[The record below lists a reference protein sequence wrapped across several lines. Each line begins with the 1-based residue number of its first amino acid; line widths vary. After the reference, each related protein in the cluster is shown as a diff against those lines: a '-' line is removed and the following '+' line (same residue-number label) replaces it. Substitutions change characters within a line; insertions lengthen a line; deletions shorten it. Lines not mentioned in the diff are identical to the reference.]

1 VLRAATSED
10 GDGDGDD
17 DGGGGEPAYVKDWSA
32 PRQYLA
38 CMYWAMTTMTT
49 VGYGDIMPESDLEAR

>member
-1 VLRAATSED
+1 M
-10 GDGDGDD
+10 DD